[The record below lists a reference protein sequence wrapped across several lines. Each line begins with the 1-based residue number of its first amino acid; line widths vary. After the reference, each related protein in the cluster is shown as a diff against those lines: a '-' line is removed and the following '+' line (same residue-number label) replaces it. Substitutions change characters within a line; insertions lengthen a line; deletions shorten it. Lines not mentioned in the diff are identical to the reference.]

1 MVQCDTPVLK
11 PSIFDLKLIYVQD
24 AIQALDVVLKQAVT
38 TQLGWESIG
47 RCYFP
52 KPGQVIDL
60 GFGKEAWSGIFT
72 SIRPVGWKDSSLL
85 LTLNVD
91 TANKPGKSSA
101 ILRYDVFVF
110 SSIVFSLFNN

>member
-1 MVQCDTPVLK
+1 M
-11 PSIFDLKLIYVQD
+11 QD

-91 TANKPGKSSA
+91 TANKPGK
-101 ILRYDVFVF
+101 
-110 SSIVFSLFNN
+110 